1 MGRKSTIEAL
11 LEQQH
16 GDLEAVIPPLV
27 SKLGQADAAQKL
39 GVRQSWISRWLS
51 NNGYVAVTQYVKRDE
66 MEKSA

>member
-1 MGRKSTIEAL
+1 MASKSTIEKL

-27 SKLGQADAAQKL
+27 SKIGQADAAVTL

-51 NNGYVAVTQYVKRDE
+51 NNGYVAVTKYVKQDE
-66 MEKSA
+66 MEKTA